1 MKIMWAL
8 FVEIVAMTEISKH
21 EKRLFRVMVIGT
33 ALSFG
38 ILAAI
43 MVSMKGFFGG
53 SGDFEFSYKTVLA
66 FFLGCLA
73 GWAFW
78 WLVRR
83 WMRQADQ
90 NRKL

>member
-1 MKIMWAL
+1 
-8 FVEIVAMTEISKH
+8 MTEISKH
-21 EKRLFRVMVIGT
+21 EKGLFRVMVIGT

-43 MVSMKGFFGG
+43 VVSMKGFFGG
-53 SGDFEFSYKTVLA
+53 SGDFKFSYKTVLA
-66 FFLGCLA
+66 FFVGCLA

-83 WMRQADQ
+83 RMRHSNP
-90 NRKL
+90 NREL

>member
-1 MKIMWAL
+1 M
-8 FVEIVAMTEISKH
+8 FVKTVAMSEISKH
-21 EKRLFRVMVIGT
+21 EKGLFRVMVIGT
-33 ALSFG
+33 ELSFG
-38 ILAAI
+38 ILAAVI
-43 MVSMKGFFGG
+43 ASMKGYVGG
-53 SGDFEFSYKTVLA
+53 SGDFQVSYKTVLG

-83 WMRQADQ
+83 WMRRANE